1 MITIQ
6 FELILHDVFYE
17 TNMSADDVQFEF
29 KKKLGCPSALFFQR
43 QTINYFNE
51 TNSNIYIASQASDR
65 VNHFRLFMSLIEK
78 KIPPVLANLM

>member
-1 MITIQ
+1 MISVL
-6 FELILHDVFYE
+6 FELVLHDVFYE

-65 VNHFRLFMSLIEK
+65 VNHFKFCMSLIK
-78 KIPPVLANLM
+78 KEIPTVLANLM